1 MLQYARQ
8 QERGRESDTV
18 FDSCRAVVYSG
29 NDKIFERGSMMKK
42 VFLFVVSLILFVL
55 ITTNRPVEQY
65 EFYESSTS
73 EASETEVREEVWE
86 EWTATAYCPC
96 EKCCGK
102 YAKNRGKVVVGAA
115 GIELIPQ
122 KSIAAELPFK
132 SEITAI
138 VNGEERIF
146 VVHDRTAR
154 WVAEK
159 YDGKIID
166 IYFATHEEA
175 NIFGKQIIKVRK
187 DW

>member
-86 EWTATAYCPC
+86 EWTATAYCPGCGTIVRATKEVRVMCADC
-96 EKCCGK
+96 EL
-102 YAKNRGKVVVGAA
+102 
-115 GIELIPQ
+115 E
-122 KSIAAELPFK
+122 F
-132 SEITAI
+132 
-138 VNGEERIF
+138 EEEF
-146 VVHDRTAR
+146 
-154 WVAEK
+154 
-159 YDGKIID
+159 
-166 IYFATHEEA
+166 
-175 NIFGKQIIKVRK
+175 
-187 DW
+187 